1 MAIIDTPA
9 VETTG
14 TDVVGK
20 SVLRPDAAE
29 KTQGGRGFP
38 VNVRLPG
45 MLHAKLLRSNHAHA
59 RIVRIDASRAEALP
73 GVKAVLLPS
82 DVPLRKYTPV
92 FFVPTLAASMVQDM
106 VVMSDRVRYVGQP
119 VAAVAATSEAIAE
132 AALELIEVEYEDL
145 PAVFDPQ
152 AAMQD
157 GAPQLHEGAEHNV
170 AVHPVFEFGDLEQ
183 GFAEADHVFEGTYQ
197 TQRVHTCYMEPRVC
211 VVDAD
216 PHGTVTIHSSTQSI
230 FGLREK
236 LAFVLD
242 IPESRVRVMKPPYI
256 GGGFGG
262 KLDVGYIE
270 PIAALLSMKTGR
282 PVRIEQT
289 RYEDFI
295 TTARHPISVQLKTGV
310 TKDGLFSARYAK
322 SILDTGAHATHGA
335 EVINVHGFFGFLL
348 SYVCT
353 NQTWEGYTV
362 YTNNMV
368 GGGYRGYGAPQGAF
382 AVELQID
389 EICETLDF
397 DPIEFR
403 LKNSRHQGEPHPFNP
418 AFTLDSYRFE
428 DCLRQGAERIG
439 WSQRL
444 PAASG
449 TTTKKRGIGV
459 GCHPIWVS
467 GCMGFPDI
475 YEHSGAIV
483 KLNRD
488 GTADLAVATVDMG
501 SGQITTLC
509 QITAEELGIAADAVR
524 MSNADTDTVPFDSP
538 SHASRVTYSAG
549 NAVKAAAGVA
559 KQRLLEVASTM
570 LEVDPDDLEARAG
583 AVTVKGSPGRS
594 VSIADVV
601 TRAESPFVQ
610 MTAAGP
616 APTTIAE
623 KGTIIGL
630 SSMAPP
636 SNPSPATAQFVEVEV
651 DTETGEVTVLRAV
664 LAHDLGR
671 VINPA
676 AAEGQVEGGF
686 QQGMGYAL
694 MENLQFDPET
704 GSCLT
709 ADFLDYKMPT
719 AVEMPRRIESIFIE
733 SNEPTGPFGAKSLSE
748 PCVIVPAPAI
758 ANAIYNAVGVR
769 VRDLPITPEKILA
782 GLALRDEGASA
793 V

>member
-1 MAIIDTPA
+1 MATMDTA
-9 VETTG
+9 
-14 TDVVGK
+14 VVGK
-20 SVLRPDAAE
+20 SVLRPDAYE
-29 KTQGGRGFP
+29 KVRGGRSFP
-38 VNVRLPG
+38 VNVRYAG
-45 MLHAKLLRSNHAHA
+45 MLHGKLLRSNHAHA
-59 RIVRIDASRAEALP
+59 RITRIDASRAERLP
-73 GVKAVLLPS
+73 GVKAVL
-82 DVPLRKYTPV
+82 VPKDAPQRRYCPV

-106 VVMSDRVRYVGQP
+106 VVMSDRVRYAGQP
-119 VAAVAATSEAIAE
+119 VAAVAATSVDIAE
-132 AALELIEVEYEDL
+132 AALELIDIEYEEL
-145 PAVFDPQ
+145 PAVFDPE
-152 AAMQD
+152 AAMRE
-157 GAPQLHEGAEHNV
+157 GALQIHEGAANNI
-170 AVHPVFEFGDLEQ
+170 AVNPVFEFGDLEQ
-183 GFAEADHVFEGTYQ
+183 GFAEADHVFEGTYE

-216 PHGTVTIHSSTQSI
+216 AHGVVTIHSSTQHI

-236 LAFVLD
+236 LAFVLG

-262 KLDVGYIE
+262 KLDIGYIE

-295 TTARHPISVQLKTGV
+295 TTARHPITVHLKTGV
-310 TKDGLFSARYAK
+310 SKDGTFTARYAR

-348 SYVCT
+348 SYVCA
-353 NQTWEGYTV
+353 NQKWEGYSV
-362 YTNNMV
+362 YTNNIV

-382 AVELQID
+382 AVESQID
-389 EICETLDF
+389 EICEALGF

-403 LKNSRHQGEPHPFNP
+403 LRNSRHQGDPHPFNP
-418 AFTLDSYRFE
+418 AFTLASYGFE

-439 WSQRL
+439 WSERKL
-444 PAASG
+444 AGSG
-449 TTTKKRGIGV
+449 RTTKKRGIGL
-459 GCHPIWVS
+459 GCHPLWVS

-488 GTADLAVATVDMG
+488 GTADLAIATIDMG
-501 SGQITTLC
+501 SGQITTLS
-509 QITAEELGIAADAVR
+509 QIAAEELGISAEAVR
-524 MSNADTDTVPFDSP
+524 MSNADTDTVPFDAP

-549 NAVKAAAGVA
+549 NAVLVAAGEA
-559 KQRLLEVASTM
+559 KKRLLEVAAVM
-570 LEVDPDDLEARAG
+570 LEAAPADLEARDG
-583 AVTVKGSPGRS
+583 MVSVKGSPGRAIS
-594 VSIADVV
+594 VASVV
-601 TRAESPFVQ
+601 ERAESPFVQ

-630 SSMAPP
+630 ASMAPP

-651 DTETGEVTVLRAV
+651 DTETGEVSVLRAV

-671 VINPA
+671 VINPQ
-676 AAEGQVEGGF
+676 AAEGQVEGGL

-704 GSCLT
+704 GACLS

-719 AVEMPRRIESIFIE
+719 AVEMPAKIESIFIE
-733 SNEPTGPFGAKSLSE
+733 SDEPTGPFGAKSLSE

-769 VRDLPITPEKILA
+769 VRELPITPEKILK
-782 GLALRDEGASA
+782 GLGKL
-793 V
+793 